1 MEKLAKV
8 ALLLDIYGGLLTPR
22 QRDALDLYYNYDL
35 SLGEIAEMQNIS
47 RQGVHDLIK
56 RGEHALYALDEKL
69 NYYERWTAF
78 EDKIC
83 QAIKELEE
91 LCQLADES
99 FARSPGDIKKRLINL
114 KQKLM
119 ELGDTWFGRL
129 ENGV

>member
-22 QRDALDLYYNYDL
+22 QRDVLDLYYNYDL
-35 SLGEIAEMQNIS
+35 SLGEIAEMHNIS

-56 RGEHALYALDEKL
+56 RGEQALYALDEKL
-69 NYYERWTAF
+69 NYYRRWAEF
-78 EDKIC
+78 EDKIY
-83 QAIKELEE
+83 QAIKELDDI
-91 LCQLADES
+91 CQLADES
-99 FARSPGDIKKRLINL
+99 FAQSPGEIKERLRGLKQRLI
-114 KQKLM
+114 